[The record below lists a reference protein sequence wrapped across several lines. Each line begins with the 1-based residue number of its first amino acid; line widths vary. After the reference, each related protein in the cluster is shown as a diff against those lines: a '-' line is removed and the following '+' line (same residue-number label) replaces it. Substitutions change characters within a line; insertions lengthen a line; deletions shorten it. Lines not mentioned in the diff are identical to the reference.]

1 MYAGEQSKLHRCN
14 ISGGNRPPLLSQEL
28 CKMRGLDDDI
38 WQLIECLWKQDP
50 DVRLVAESARAFVG
64 YKLQARNEM
73 RSSLSGQDP
82 EWDLGFLRRLS
93 VAMSPFELRGPVAT

>member
-1 MYAGEQSKLHRCN
+1 
-14 ISGGNRPPLLSQEL
+14 
-28 CKMRGLDDDI
+28 MRELDDDI